1 MFVASKE
8 QQKIINKLT
17 EVVDAESFLTGE
29 TTVLNED
36 GFEFPIE
43 FYVNAMKGESG
54 KAKGFVIIAHD
65 ITKRNQMEE
74 ELSRYSEKLEELV
87 EKRTKALK
95 ESQELLV
102 KSERLAAI
110 GQAATMVGHD
120 LRNPLQAIENA
131 AFYLNNEFSNIP
143 DSSKIKETVQV
154 IHRSIDYA
162 DNIVNDLLCFA
173 STRKAAF
180 LEIDINDLIKE
191 TLLQI
196 NIPKNVKTV
205 TELDVTPRIVGDKQM
220 LKRVFVN
227 LALNGIQAMEE
238 KGGTLKIETKKVGDY
253 IEMKTTDNGIGI
265 KDEYMQKI
273 FTPFFT
279 TKAQGMG
286 VGLAICKR
294 FVEIHEGT
302 IEVESKEGEGSI
314 FTIKLPI
321 KGTEVKKV
329 TKHKPR
335 ILIVEDD
342 ENIRETIKNILEQ
355 SGYDTD
361 VAKTGQEAER
371 KTQTK
376 FYNLALLDIKL
387 PDMEG
392 TKLLAK
398 VHDTTPKMVKIML
411 TGYPSLENA
420 MEALNQGADA
430 YVTKPVKP
438 AKLLAL
444 IEEKLEKQSKD
455 EQMTESKVTDWIKT
469 RARQLE
475 DEL

>member
-1 MFVASKE
+1 
-8 QQKIINKLT
+8 
-17 EVVDAESFLTGE
+17 
-29 TTVLNED
+29 
-36 GFEFPIE
+36 
-43 FYVNAMKGESG
+43 
-54 KAKGFVIIAHD
+54 
-65 ITKRNQMEE
+65 
-74 ELSRYSEKLEELV
+74 
-87 EKRTKALK
+87 
-95 ESQELLV
+95 
-102 KSERLAAI
+102 
-110 GQAATMVGHD
+110 MVGHD

-321 KGTEVKKV
+321 KGTEVKKS
-329 TKHKPR
+329 
-335 ILIVEDD
+335 D
-342 ENIRETIKNILEQ
+342 E
-355 SGYDTD
+355 
-361 VAKTGQEAER
+361 A
-371 KTQTK
+371 
-376 FYNLALLDIKL
+376 
-387 PDMEG
+387 
-392 TKLLAK
+392 
-398 VHDTTPKMVKIML
+398 
-411 TGYPSLENA
+411 
-420 MEALNQGADA
+420 
-430 YVTKPVKP
+430 
-438 AKLLAL
+438 
-444 IEEKLEKQSKD
+444 
-455 EQMTESKVTDWIKT
+455 
-469 RARQLE
+469 
-475 DEL
+475 